1 MSSKYG
7 DAALKAAGMTDV
19 KDPRSKWL
27 LSVKE
32 IFPNSLSSQKK
43 GCPRGAFLGLCE
55 DGLVKGIPLGS
66 YTTSQDNKAYAI
78 RAVQLLH
85 SGFSSESASV
95 LWKRVMDGRNKA
107 HNSQMDVVL
116 ALWNAGLVAD

>member
-1 MSSKYG
+1 MSNKYG
-7 DAALKAAGMTDV
+7 DAALNAAGMTDV

-66 YTTSQDNKAYAI
+66 YTTSRDNKAYAI

-85 SGFSSESASV
+85 SGFSPESASE
-95 LWKRVMDGRNKA
+95 LWKRVMDGRRKV

-116 ALWNAGLVAD
+116 ALWNAGLVAS